1 MTLPDIPRL
10 YTALAEVLAVL
21 VYAQAAPPRAAKPV
35 TYAATAGWAAV
46 LGVFLQLTG
55 SVPLAWWLP
64 CMVAAIAW
72 LYLYLWG
79 TREMNLLEAGYS
91 CARAFILAE
100 LAASVEWQ
108 LHCVLWPQQRATAP
122 LSVLLLAAV
131 YTAIYGFLYW
141 FERRHAAPTRLTI
154 TAAAT
159 LMAVV
164 MAVTAFAVSNLSFIS
179 DNGVTMS
186 VMSIFYIRTL
196 VDMAG
201 VLILTVQHEQLRRP
215 HCTAS

>member
-1 MTLPDIPRL
+1 
-10 YTALAEVLAVL
+10 
-21 VYAQAAPPRAAKPV
+21 
-35 TYAATAGWAAV
+35 
-46 LGVFLQLTG
+46 
-55 SVPLAWWLP
+55 
-64 CMVAAIAW
+64 
-72 LYLYLWG
+72 
-79 TREMNLLEAGYS
+79 
-91 CARAFILAE
+91 
-100 LAASVEWQ
+100 
-108 LHCVLWPQQRATAP
+108 
-122 LSVLLLAAV
+122 AAV
-131 YTAIYGFLYW
+131 YTAVYGFLYW

-201 VLILTVQHEQLRRP
+201 
-215 HCTAS
+215 